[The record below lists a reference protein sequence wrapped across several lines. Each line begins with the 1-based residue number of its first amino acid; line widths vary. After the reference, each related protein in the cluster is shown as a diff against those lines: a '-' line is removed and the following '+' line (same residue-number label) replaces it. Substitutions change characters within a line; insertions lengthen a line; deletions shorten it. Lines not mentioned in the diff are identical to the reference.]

1 MKRSSFH
8 VCGVCALLLG
18 LMVTVGAAYSAE
30 RVGTM
35 AGRVLDSMGRPVG
48 GASVTI
54 QTSDGQH
61 PHATRTD
68 SSGQFQ
74 FVRFEIGQYDLRA
87 YGGGKYSAWVK
98 RVMIRSGR
106 VTRITLRIT
115 AAPSGLKY

>member
-1 MKRSSFH
+1 
-8 VCGVCALLLG
+8 
-18 LMVTVGAAYSAE
+18 
-30 RVGTM
+30 M
-35 AGRVLDSMGRPVG
+35 AGTVLDSMGRPIA

-61 PHATRTD
+61 PHATHTD

-87 YGGGKYSAWVK
+87 YSGGKYSAWVK
-98 RVMIRSGR
+98 RVMIRSGK

-115 AAPSGLKY
+115 CKRARGGR